1 MGYINAIKRNNDIL
15 VWERNN
21 GKREVV
27 NYRAPYYFYTKSKNG
42 KFTSMYG
49 DKLERHDFP
58 TSKEFNTARASFSG
72 MGHELFESDIPA
84 DLKLLSKKYYGEAA
98 PVLNVTFF
106 DIEVDYDKERG
117 FSSIEDPYAPIN
129 SIALYNNWQNR
140 MVVIAVPPEDYD
152 GPLDEETILKEMH
165 DIAAL
170 PVDCLVEIKLFE
182 NEHNMLEYFL
192 EEIQDSDV
200 LSGWNSEYF
209 DIPYLGKRLELMG
222 KRYINQLSFPEG
234 NPPKFR
240 EVETKYRLQWVLDL
254 SGRISADYLLIFKKY
269 EVVERPTYRLEAIA
283 DEILIDP
290 KTKEPVLPKLEYEGS
305 LANLY
310 RNNFIWF
317 IRYNLRDTEVLKGF
331 EDRLGYIELANQMY
345 HLSTGLFKHVTGTL
359 KLSELA
365 TINYCHYELDGVIVN
380 DVHVPDSAEKAK
392 GAFVLLPQVGEHDWI
407 GAIDIN
413 SLYPAAIRSNNISP
427 ETIIG
432 QFIENERAFEEI
444 KKASLVY
451 LTLELDSGGEQLR
464 ATAEEW
470 RTALLDKNW
479 SISGYGTIF
488 SQEKQGIMPSILEYW
503 YSTRKKYQKLMI
515 EAKESGDQ
523 MKATYYDKLQYVY
536 KIKLNSYYGSLLNA
550 YFRFYD
556 KRLGESTTGTSR
568 AILLH
573 QCAKVAELLDGEYAQ
588 TDRLEYDKHGKP
600 HIGYS
605 DKWSVIYGDSVAADT
620 TIILEDGTDCNI
632 EDLFKEVQET
642 HNNGKEYYF
651 PKNVK
656 TLTYNESI
664 NKSTFEDV
672 VYVMRHKTAKKMYRL
687 WVTNS
692 TYVDV
697 TEDHSLIGYKNTQ
710 QRVKGESCLIEVKPN
725 ELGNNIKSLIFLK
738 NIPRKMTCDQGYSK
752 EIYEFLG
759 MIIGDGSAAKKANGG
774 VSLSIG
780 MQDIPEIT
788 KKLIDPL
795 VEQGYITSYKTRNNT
810 HDVRMCGTKIFKLV
824 KLLLYNSGKK
834 GFPAFIFNETIENI
848 SSFLRGYFSA
858 DGTVSGNVV
867 SLCSVNLDFIKQA
880 QRLLF
885 YCGISSN
892 YFTENTENSYNGVYS
907 GTYSKK
913 LSIKNTEVFEELVG
927 FIQDRKSKKIPKNG
941 KELSYLSMY
950 GFAICRGGIRI
961 EEIEYNDYVYD
972 IEVGNT
978 HMFFANNI
986 LVHNTDSTYFNTHAK
1001 SKKDAIA
1008 IADAVGEQTSASFP
1022 EFMRETFLCAQ
1033 GFNNI
1038 IKTGR
1043 EIVSDKGIFV
1053 DKKRY
1058 FLHIVDDEGFKCDKI
1073 KVMGLDTK
1081 KTTLPKEVSKKLN
1094 GFVERYLKGES
1105 WDTIAT
1111 EIVDYKDELY
1121 NTNNVMFIG
1130 LPKGVQNVEKYTR
1143 NYNNGEKT
1151 FLPGHVA
1158 ASIFYNICRKN
1169 YNDKESL
1176 EIKSGMKIKVFYLN
1190 RTYGRFKSIAIPV
1203 DIEEVPTWFIDNFI
1217 IDKEAHIERLVDKPM
1232 NNIIKAIGKQ
1242 TPSKQSLF
1250 TDSMLEF

>member
-1 MGYINAIKRNNDIL
+1 MGYIDTIKINNDIL
-15 VWERNN
+15 VWERND

-27 NYRAPYYFYTKSKNG
+27 NYRAPYYFYTKSNTG
-42 KFTSMYG
+42 TYTSMYG
-49 DKLERHDFP
+49 DKLERHDFA
-58 TSKEFNTARASFSG
+58 TSKEFNAERAKFNS
-72 MGHELFESDIPA
+72 MGIEMFESDIPA
-84 DLKLLSKKYYGEAA
+84 ELKLLSEKYYNK
-98 PVLNVTFF
+98 PVPILNVTFF

-117 FSSIEDPYAPIN
+117 YSSIEDPYAPIN
-129 SIALYNNWQNR
+129 AIALYNTWQKR
-140 MVVIAVPPEDYD
+140 MLVLAVPPEEYD
-152 GPLDEETILKEMH
+152 GPTDEKSI
-165 DIAAL
+165 IAL
-170 PVDCLVEIKLFE
+170 MNEISELSTDYKIEVVLFD
-182 NEHNMLEYFL
+182 NERELLIRFL
-192 EEIQDSDV
+192 EEIEDSDA
-200 LSGWNSEYF
+200 LSGWNSEMY
-209 DIPYLGKRLELMG
+209 DIPMVGKRLELLG
-222 KRYINQLSFPEG
+222 KQYFNKLSFPEG
-234 NPPKFR
+234 RPPRFR
-240 EVETKYRLQWVLDL
+240 EIEDQNKRINWVLDL
-254 SGRISADYLLIFKKY
+254 SGRISADYMLIFKKY
-269 EVVERPTYRLEAIA
+269 EVVERPTYRLEAIS
-283 DEILIDP
+283 DEILIDTE
-290 KTKEPVLPKLEYEGS
+290 TKEPILPKLEYEGS
-305 LANLY
+305 LASQY
-310 RNNFIWF
+310 RKDFIWF
-317 IRYNLRDTEVLKGF
+317 LRYNLRDTEILKGF
-331 EDRLGYIELANQMY
+331 EDRLGYVELANQMY
-345 HLSTGLFKHVTGTL
+345 HLSTGQFKHVTGTL

-365 TINYCHYELDGVIVN
+365 TINYCHYELNGMIVN
-380 DVHVPDSAEKAK
+380 DVHVPDQTEKAK

-413 SLYPAAIRSNNISP
+413 SLYPSAIRSNNISP

-432 QFIENERAFEEI
+432 QFIENERAFGEI
-444 KKASLVY
+444 KKRSSVQ
-451 LTLELDSGGEQLR
+451 LTLEMDSGEKLT

-470 RTALLDKNW
+470 RAALLNKNW

-488 SQEKQGIMPSILEYW
+488 SQECQGIMPSILEYW
-503 YSTRKKYQKLMI
+503 YSTRKKYQKLMK

-523 MKATYYDKLQYVY
+523 IKATYYDKLQYVY

-588 TDRLEYDKHGKP
+588 TDRLTHDKHGKP

-605 DKWSVIYGDSVAADT
+605 DKWSVIYGDSVANDT
-620 TIILEDGTDCNI
+620 TIILEDGKSCNI

-656 TLTYNESI
+656 TLTYDESI

-672 VYVMRHKTAKKMYRL
+672 VYVMRHKTTKKMYRV

-710 QRVKGESCLIEVKPN
+710 QRLKGESCLTEVKPN
-725 ELGNNIKSLIFLK
+725 KLGDNIKSLIFLK
-738 NIPRKMTCDQGYSK
+738 NIPREMTCDKGYSK

-759 MIIGDGSAAKKANGG
+759 MVIGDGFAAKEANGA

-795 VEQGYITSYKTRNNT
+795 VEQGYITSYKTRKNT
-810 HDVRMCGTKIFKLV
+810 HDIRMCGTKIFYLV
-824 KLLLYNSGKK
+824 KSLLYPNGKK
-834 GFPAFIFNETIENI
+834 DFPAFIFNETIENI

-858 DGTVSGNVV
+858 DGTVSGNTV

-880 QRLLF
+880 QSLLF

-907 GTYSKK
+907 DTYSKK
-913 LSIKNTEVFEELVG
+913 LSIKNTEVFEKLIG
-927 FIQDRKSKKIPKNG
+927 FIQNRKNIKIAKNG
-941 KELSYLSMY
+941 KEREYLSMY
-950 GFAICRGGIRI
+950 DFAICRSGIKV
-961 EEIEYNDYVYD
+961 EEIEYDDYVYD

-978 HMFFANNI
+978 HVFFANNI
-986 LVHNTDSTYFNTHAK
+986 LVHNTDSTYFKTHATSEDESVK
-1001 SKKDAIA
+1001 
-1008 IADAVGEQTSASFP
+1008 IADAVGEVTSASFP
-1022 EFMRETFLCAQ
+1022 EFMRETFLCAP
-1033 GFNNI
+1033 GFDEI

-1058 FLHIVDDEGFKCDKI
+1058 FLHIVDNEGFKCDKI

-1081 KTTLPKEVSKKLN
+1081 KTTLPKEVSNTLN
-1094 GFVERYLKGES
+1094 GFVERYLKGEN

-1111 EIVDYKDELY
+1111 EIVDYKDELF
-1121 NTNNVMFIG
+1121 NTKNVMFIG
-1130 LPKGVQNVEKYTR
+1130 LPKGVKNVEAYTR
-1143 NYNNGEKT
+1143 AYEDDKT
-1151 FLPGHVA
+1151 TRLPGHVA
-1158 ASIFYNICRKN
+1158 ASIFYNICRQS
-1169 YNDKESL
+1169 YGDKESF

-1190 RTYGRFKSIAIPV
+1190 KTYGRFKSIAIPV
-1203 DIEEVPTWFIDNFI
+1203 DIEKVPDWFIEDFI
-1217 IDKEAHIERLVDKPM
+1217 IDRKAHVDRLVDNPM
-1232 NNIIKAIGKQ
+1232 NNIIKAIDKVS
-1242 TPSKQSLF
+1242 PSHQSLL
-1250 TDSMLEF
+1250 TDSLLDF